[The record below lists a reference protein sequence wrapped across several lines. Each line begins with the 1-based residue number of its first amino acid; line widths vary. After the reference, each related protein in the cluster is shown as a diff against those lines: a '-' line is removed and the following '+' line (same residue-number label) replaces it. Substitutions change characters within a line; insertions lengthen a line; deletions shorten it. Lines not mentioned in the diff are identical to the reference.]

1 LITVTGT
8 AILLLLAILMS
19 NGHDIESKRN
29 GKGRD

>member
-1 LITVTGT
+1 
-8 AILLLLAILMS
+8 LLLLAILMS